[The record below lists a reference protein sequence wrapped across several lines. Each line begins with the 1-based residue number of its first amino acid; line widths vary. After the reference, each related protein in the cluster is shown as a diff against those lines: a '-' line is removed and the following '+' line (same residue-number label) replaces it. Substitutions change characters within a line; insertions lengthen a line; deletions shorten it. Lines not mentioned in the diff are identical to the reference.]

1 MLVAPRDPATDGAIR
16 APTPWIWVIARIGV
30 NGPEDMD
37 TVHEIQDGIVLK
49 ANPPRPLG
57 SFAQA
62 QFRMG

>member
-1 MLVAPRDPATDGAIR
+1 
-16 APTPWIWVIARIGV
+16 VIARIGV